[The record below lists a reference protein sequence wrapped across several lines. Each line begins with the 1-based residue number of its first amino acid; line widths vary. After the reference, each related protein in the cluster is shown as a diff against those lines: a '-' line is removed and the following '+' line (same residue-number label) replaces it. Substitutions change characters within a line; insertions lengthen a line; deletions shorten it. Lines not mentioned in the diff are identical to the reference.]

1 MNISEPNK
9 KELNTVIDRLIES
22 IKKQQQIEAN
32 VDSTDLLDNLNK
44 IHNKINDNIQKVKKK
59 KKKKLYYIML
69 IFVYL

>member
-59 KKKKLYYIML
+59 KKKNYIIL
-69 IFVYL
+69 C

>member
-59 KKKKLYYIML
+59 KKKLYYIML

>member
-59 KKKKLYYIML
+59 KKNYIIL
-69 IFVYL
+69 C